1 MSSLSL
7 CSNKNMV
14 HSKCL
19 VNSKY
24 HCYFSHHTSVS
35 RESRAEGSG
44 EKNDESKLIRIR
56 LPGMCFFVI
65 RRYADLMLVS
75 FVERAGLFLVD
86 SDPQPFSGP
95 NWESMVLKA
104 PNFDFVT
111 SDLLKDLISFSL
123 TQLPVVNRQVPQR
136 ENCHGISLCSSFP

>member
-95 NWESMVLKA
+95 N
-104 PNFDFVT
+104 
-111 SDLLKDLISFSL
+111 
-123 TQLPVVNRQVPQR
+123 
-136 ENCHGISLCSSFP
+136 